1 MLISGL
7 TNGWRTNTAPA
18 PSSPPPQQPQETAP
32 AQQTQPVPAEEQ
44 AVAVQPEPT
53 PDAEAGYD
61 PDAMARAVEGSQVAR
76 TEPAPDATPTAA
88 PAAPRPAP
96 LGEAAP
102 VADAVPA
109 AVKSEEPRLGE
120 EAQARSFAESQLQ
133 RDRLLNLART
143 GYAELRDLFRAPEA
157 AAPISA
163 VAAPVADRRVPVAA

>member
-7 TNGWRTNTAPA
+7 TSGWRTNTAPA
-18 PSSPPPQQPQETAP
+18 PSSPPPQQPQETAL

-61 PDAMARAVEGSQVAR
+61 PDAMARAAEGSQVAR

-96 LGEAAP
+96 QDE
-102 VADAVPA
+102 DAVPA

-157 AAPISA
+157 AAPVSA
-163 VAAPVADRRVPVAA
+163 AAPVADRRVPVAA

>member
-7 TNGWRTNTAPA
+7 TSGWRTNTAPA

-32 AQQTQPVPAEEQ
+32 AQQTQPVPADEQ
-44 AVAVQPEPT
+44 PVAVQPEPA

-61 PDAMARAVEGSQVAR
+61 PDAMARAADGSQAAR
-76 TEPAPDATPTAA
+76 TEPTPDATPAAA

-102 VADAVPA
+102 VADAVLA
-109 AVKSEEPRLGE
+109 AVKPEEPRLGE

-157 AAPISA
+157 AAPVSA
-163 VAAPVADRRVPVAA
+163 AAAPVADRRVPVAA